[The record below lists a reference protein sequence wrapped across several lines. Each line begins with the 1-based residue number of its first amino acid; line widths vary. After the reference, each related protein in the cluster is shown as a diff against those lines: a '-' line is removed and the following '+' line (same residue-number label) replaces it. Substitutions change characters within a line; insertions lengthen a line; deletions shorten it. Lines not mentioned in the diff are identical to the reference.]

1 MSDDSPTHPPADL
14 PAALAEL
21 TGMLLST
28 PSLQQLLDEMARAA
42 ASVTSPRA
50 ACGVTLRND
59 DRTWTVASSDSL
71 ASNVD
76 EVQYGTDQGPCLQTL
91 RTGQVVDVRDLA
103 AETRWGGYRAHAL
116 GYGVRSSLSLPLAV
130 DGEPRGALNLYG
142 RTVDAFDEVARR
154 AAAVVASHLSAL
166 LTLAS
171 RQARQTDLSG
181 QLREAL
187 ASRSV
192 IDQAIG
198 IVMEQQRTSPRVAF
212 AVLRQL
218 SQRQNRKLRDVAA
231 EIVTVVAGEPPAETP
246 FDARVSGGSRP
257 GSREA

>member
-1 MSDDSPTHPPADL
+1 MPDGIPHDL
-14 PAALAEL
+14 PGDLAAALSEL
-21 TGMLLST
+21 TGLMLST
-28 PSLQQLLDEMARAA
+28 PSLQELLDEMAVAA

-50 ACGVTLRND
+50 ACGVTLRSE
-59 DRTWTVASSDSL
+59 DRTWTVASSDAL

-91 RTGQVVDVRDLA
+91 RSGDVVDVPDLA
-103 AETRWGGYRAHAL
+103 AETRWGEYRAHAL

-130 DGEPRGALNLYG
+130 DGEVRGALNLYG
-142 RTVDAFDEVARR
+142 RSVGAFDDVARR
-154 AAAVVASHLSAL
+154 TAGLVAAHLSAL

-171 RQARQTDLSG
+171 RQARETELSA

-198 IVMEQQRTSPRVAF
+198 IVMEQQRAGPSAAF
-212 AVLRQL
+212 EVLRQL
-218 SQRQNRKLRDVAA
+218 SQRQNRKLRDVAV
-231 EIVTVVAGEPPAETP
+231 ELVTVVAGAPPAPTP
-246 FDARVSGGSRP
+246 FNAPAPGPRP
-257 GSREA
+257 GPLRP